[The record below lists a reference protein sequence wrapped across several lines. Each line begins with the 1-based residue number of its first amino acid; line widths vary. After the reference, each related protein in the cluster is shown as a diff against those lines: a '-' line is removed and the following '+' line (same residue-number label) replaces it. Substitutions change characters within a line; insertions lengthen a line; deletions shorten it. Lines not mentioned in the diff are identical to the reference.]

1 MFADVEGY
9 NSSAVFFASSIPD
22 IVVINNDIFYAI
34 ELIVCFETNFQKS
47 RKYKMNRYK
56 NLSNEVV
63 GNYIVKKLF
72 IEISTLGFYT
82 NDMKPFIKFCK
93 DLKINNQD

>member
-72 IEISTLGFYT
+72 LEISTLGFYT